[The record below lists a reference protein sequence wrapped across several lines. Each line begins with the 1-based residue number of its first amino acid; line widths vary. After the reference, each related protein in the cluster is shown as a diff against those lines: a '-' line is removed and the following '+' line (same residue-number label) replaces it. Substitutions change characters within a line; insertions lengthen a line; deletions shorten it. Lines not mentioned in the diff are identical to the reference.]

1 MGDLPRPWLTAARC
15 ASAITSLLVLALI
28 GVTASAVTASTTTA
42 SASAQGRG
50 GIGSAFTQVVPPV
63 ALPSTSACYRSNTIR
78 VQLHHS
84 AGRRPVLVRLAV
96 NGRSVDLHTHRIR
109 YGAMFVG
116 VPSRGHFTVSVTVR
130 LGRGRAAHAIT
141 VRVGYHACTAA

>member
-1 MGDLPRPWLTAARC
+1 MVDLPCPWLTAARR
-15 ASAITSLLVLALI
+15 ASAITPLLVLALI
-28 GVTASAVTASTTTA
+28 GATASAATTSTTTA
-42 SASAQGRG
+42 PPPAQGRG

-63 ALPSTSACYRSNTIR
+63 ALPSTSACHRSNTIR